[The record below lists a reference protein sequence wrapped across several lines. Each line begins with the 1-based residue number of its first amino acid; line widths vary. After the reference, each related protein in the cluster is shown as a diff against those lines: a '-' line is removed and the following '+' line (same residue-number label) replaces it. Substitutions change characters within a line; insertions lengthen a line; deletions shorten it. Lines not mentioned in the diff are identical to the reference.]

1 MFTNINI
8 IKMAFFPKLIYRL
21 NASPNSWDFSLNM
34 IKLFR
39 TGEGYFIEEKQ
50 QWETDFIR

>member
-50 QWETDFIR
+50 QWETDFIG